1 MNKNRISCI
10 SSYLIFPTTLWK
22 EVYYSHTT
30 DEETNSE
37 QLNNSLR
44 SQNLEVAENAF
55 EYNSSNPKSVS
66 SMLCLS
72 LISKGPTILR
82 VVV

>member
-1 MNKNRISCI
+1 MNKNRISCT

-22 EVYYSHTT
+22 EVYYSHMTR
-30 DEETNSE
+30 EETNSE
-37 QLNNSLR
+37 QLDSLR

-66 SMLCLS
+66 SMLFPS